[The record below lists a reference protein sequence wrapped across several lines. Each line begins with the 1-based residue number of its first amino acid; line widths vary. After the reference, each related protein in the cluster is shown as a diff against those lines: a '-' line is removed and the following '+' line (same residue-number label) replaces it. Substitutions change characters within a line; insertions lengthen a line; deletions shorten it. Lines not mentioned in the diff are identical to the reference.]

1 MLMTISRT
9 ITLASLFFITLST
22 QAEVFR
28 FTGASDKNY
37 TNPENW
43 SPSYPGIIISE
54 DDQVILE
61 SEAKFDGPLLLING
75 GFRIESHA
83 KLDAPTTH
91 FQLTPG
97 ASLDLRGKL
106 LLMSLIT
113 EGTMIIQPWSKLATE
128 EFATAIGSETMI
140 MAMGDTE
147 ISGNAE
153 IAGRVDVYGTLTVGG
168 TLTQSGQLVVMAS
181 ALLEAEAGILMDS
194 DTSFYYHPE
203 ATMLVGQNVK

>member
-1 MLMTISRT
+1 MTFSRT
-9 ITLASLFFITLST
+9 ITLASLLFITLST

-28 FTGASDKNY
+28 FTGNSDKNY

-54 DDQVILE
+54 NDQVILE
-61 SEAKFDGPLLLING
+61 SKAEFDGPLLLING

-83 KLDAPTTH
+83 MLDAANTH
-91 FQLTPG
+91 FQLTPN

-106 LLMSLIT
+106 FLVSLIT
-113 EGTMIIQPWSKLATE
+113 EGNMIIQPWSKLEAE
-128 EFATAIGSETMI
+128 EFTTEIGSETMI
-140 MAMGDTE
+140 MAMGDAE
-147 ISGNAE
+147 ISGNLA

-168 TLTQSGQLVVMAS
+168 ILTQSGQLVVMAS
-181 ALLEAEAGILMDS
+181 ALLEAEAGILMNA

>member
-1 MLMTISRT
+1 MTFSRI
-9 ITLASLFFITLST
+9 ITLASLLFITLST

-28 FTGASDKNY
+28 FSGDSDKNY

-43 SPSYPGIIISE
+43 SPSYPGIIISA

-61 SEAKFDGPLLLING
+61 SEAEFDGPLLLING

-83 KLDAPTTH
+83 SLDAPSTH
-91 FQLTPG
+91 IQLTPG
-97 ASLDLRGKL
+97 ASIDLRGKL

-113 EGTMIIQPWSKLATE
+113 EGNMILQPWSKLRIK
-128 EFATAIGSETMI
+128 EFIGETGSETMI
-140 MAMGDTE
+140 MAMGDAE
-147 ISGNAE
+147 ISGKVE
-153 IAGRVDVYGTLTVGG
+153 IAGRVDLYGTLTVGG

-181 ALLEAEAGILMDS
+181 ALLEAEAGIFMDS

-203 ATMLVGQNVK
+203 ATMLVGTNGE